1 MERTEDK
8 KKYSIG
14 EVGKITGI
22 PTSTLRFYEKEG
34 LLPQVQRD
42 KNGIRSYSEEDLF
55 WVEMIKCLR
64 DTNMGIEDIKN
75 IVSLSEMGEITE
87 LERKNIFLKHREK
100 VLDEIKQL
108 EKYIEK
114 IDLKIKWYEDK
125 GTDCKK

>member
-42 KNGIRSYSEEDLF
+42 KNG
-55 WVEMIKCLR
+55 
-64 DTNMGIEDIKN
+64 
-75 IVSLSEMGEITE
+75 
-87 LERKNIFLKHREK
+87 
-100 VLDEIKQL
+100 
-108 EKYIEK
+108 
-114 IDLKIKWYEDK
+114 
-125 GTDCKK
+125 

>member
-87 LERKNIFLKHREK
+87 LERKN
-100 VLDEIKQL
+100 
-108 EKYIEK
+108 
-114 IDLKIKWYEDK
+114 
-125 GTDCKK
+125 